1 MVYRVRGAGIKMF
14 FLLLLALAFVFF
26 LCYPGKSMGEAELDE
41 TTKGLLITR
50 LQMEAF
56 NERAKQL
63 EEEEAKEEPVEE
75 KPEVSEEVKELKEAS
90 ERREDDVKES
100 TSSLKK
106 AYLTFDDGPSANTD
120 RILDVL
126 DEYGVKG
133 NFFVIGRFSDAYKP
147 QYKRILDDGHVLGIH
162 SYSHSYNEIYESTDS
177 FIADLNHV
185 QYVIYEITGYTPEI
199 YRFPGGSSN
208 LVSPVSMKEFIDI
221 LDKRGIVY
229 YDWNVNSGDADASK
243 LSTQQII
250 DNVFNGINALETP
263 EERNEIMILFH
274 DLSEK
279 TTTVEALP
287 VIIEGLQAQG
297 YIIAPIDDYT
307 QPIHHP
313 NIR

>member
-1 MVYRVRGAGIKMF
+1 MVYRVKRARVKI
-14 FLLLLALAFVFF
+14 LVALLLAVLLVFG
-26 LCYPGKSMGEAELDE
+26 LCYPGNNTSEKELIEAS
-41 TTKGLLITR
+41 KGILITQ
-50 LQMEAF
+50 LQMNAYS
-56 NERAKQL
+56 ERAMQL
-63 EEEEAKEEPVEE
+63 SKEAAASEE
-75 KPEVSEEVKELKEAS
+75 KPEVSKEVKDLKEAS

-100 TSSLKK
+100 TSAVKK

-126 DEYGVKG
+126 EEYKVKG

-162 SYSHSYNEIYESTDS
+162 SYSHSYSEIYESKDS

-185 QYVIYEITGYTPEI
+185 QYVIYDITGYTPSI

-208 LVSPVSMKEFIDI
+208 MVSPVSMYEFIDI
-221 LDKRGIVY
+221 LDKRGMVY
-229 YDWNVNSGDADASK
+229 YDWNVNSGDADASR
-243 LSTQQII
+243 LSKEQII
-250 DNVFNGINALETP
+250 DNVFNGIDALETP
-263 EERNEIMILFH
+263 EERNEVMILFH

-307 QPIHHP
+307 KPIHHP